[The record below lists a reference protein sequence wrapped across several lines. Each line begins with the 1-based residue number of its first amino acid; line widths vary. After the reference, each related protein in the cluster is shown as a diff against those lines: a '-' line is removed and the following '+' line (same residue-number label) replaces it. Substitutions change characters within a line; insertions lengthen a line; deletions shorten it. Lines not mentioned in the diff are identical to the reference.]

1 MRTNSHLAVGSPTVR
16 AAAVLAATFLL
27 ILALAAAGAGA
38 RTLFA
43 ADADIVV
50 AQDGSGD
57 YATITEAIEAA
68 VDGDSILVRSGNYSE
83 FLDIEK
89 DITITGEG
97 EVVVEAGDQG
107 SNRLGNLGDLG
118 PIWFSERVVEEQAYV
133 VLIQT
138 SDATL
143 QDLIVRPLGSGTGV
157 AVCGASPV
165 IDNVTVEYPGQGA
178 SILVDCYGEPEVRN
192 VDLYGPLFILGP
204 SFESA
209 EVGGVNVTD
218 STLRCGIGV
227 NGPSVFERNEIRDE
241 GCSLGIIG
249 GDGMFSQR
257 GAGEPTFRDNDISL
271 ETAPIRFLSAPTR
284 PLFEGNRIHD
294 TPKGV
299 VLEQRGG
306 AEFVDNEMTAIGNG
320 IWVDPESSVDMSGN
334 SIAESRFGVMLSGGP
349 STLTDN
355 TISGAELGINI
366 YGEAEATLRD
376 NTVCGNEVNVQV
388 RGDATADIDDSNE
401 ICEDAAAE

>member
-1 MRTNSHLAVGSPTVR
+1 
-16 AAAVLAATFLL
+16 
-27 ILALAAAGAGA
+27 
-38 RTLFA
+38 
-43 ADADIVV
+43 
-50 AQDGSGD
+50 
-57 YATITEAIEAA
+57 
-68 VDGDSILVRSGNYSE
+68 
-83 FLDIEK
+83 
-89 DITITGEG
+89 
-97 EVVVEAGDQG
+97 
-107 SNRLGNLGDLG
+107 
-118 PIWFSERVVEEQAYV
+118 
-133 VLIQT
+133 
-138 SDATL
+138 
-143 QDLIVRPLGSGTGV
+143 
-157 AVCGASPV
+157 
-165 IDNVTVEYPGQGA
+165 
-178 SILVDCYGEPEVRN
+178 
-192 VDLYGPLFILGP
+192 
-204 SFESA
+204 
-209 EVGGVNVTD
+209 
-218 STLRCGIGV
+218 
-227 NGPSVFERNEIRDE
+227 
-241 GCSLGIIG
+241 
-249 GDGMFSQR
+249 MFSQR